1 MQIIPQIILVEPD
14 RADGFDGLRYRS
26 ATKNHL
32 TKDRLLSEVF
42 CYSCGMA
49 HTFKVGQRVTMDRSK
64 IFSSAPGT
72 YVVVAALPESGGRL
86 QYRIKS
92 ELEKYERVAE
102 QAALHPM
109 LEEA

>member
-1 MQIIPQIILVEPD
+1 
-14 RADGFDGLRYRS
+14 
-26 ATKNHL
+26 
-32 TKDRLLSEVF
+32 
-42 CYSCGMA
+42 
-49 HTFKVGQRVTMDRSK
+49 MDRSK